1 MRILALLFLCISM
14 STGASQADTYLCQI
28 KPKYGRVTISPELA
42 ISFSDDSNAAAVL
55 DGVLHTGVGESA
67 VGNVTRKSNQTRITW
82 MASLPYRSDRGKSK
96 KEFTYRATIWPDGKI
111 LLTGQVGQMG
121 IGDYVRSTGHCET
134 TTRSL
139 NEIGTF
145 GQRLDRPLRK

>member
-82 MASLPYRSDRGKSK
+82 MASLPYRSDR
-96 KEFTYRATIWPDGKI
+96 
-111 LLTGQVGQMG
+111 
-121 IGDYVRSTGHCET
+121 
-134 TTRSL
+134 
-139 NEIGTF
+139 
-145 GQRLDRPLRK
+145 